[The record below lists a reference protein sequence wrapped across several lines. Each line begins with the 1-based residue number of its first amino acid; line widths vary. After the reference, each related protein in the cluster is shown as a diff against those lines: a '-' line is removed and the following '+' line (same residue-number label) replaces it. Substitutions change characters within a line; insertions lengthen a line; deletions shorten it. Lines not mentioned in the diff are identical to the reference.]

1 MPILSIVVP
10 THERAKYA
18 IPTIRCLLEAM
29 PADVEVVVP
38 DTSKVDLITP
48 ALQHEPGWDRV
59 RLVRPTGPLSV
70 VDNFNKGLRHAS
82 GRYLLFIGDDDFVN
96 PTLMD
101 VLRQADREQV
111 DAITFSTPALY
122 FWPDFLHKRRDDFYA
137 ASLQIHGFTGSI
149 TPTQPMEAL
158 RQAADDLGGGVG
170 DMPRAYA
177 GVVSRSVVDRAIS
190 KFGPLFGGVSPDIY
204 SAALIATEA
213 VHCIRVDYPLVI
225 PGSSLD
231 STSGLSARG
240 HHVGK
245 LRSNAHISAFKNLVW
260 NPLVPEFYSV
270 PTVWGYTLIEAL
282 KLIQPPV
289 PVNLGRMFARCIFY
303 HRPYWAFTARS
314 LQRWAAEAGWAR
326 VGASLAAGSIKE
338 LGWIVRKVYSLAR
351 HRLQPSLTHEI
362 RQQPDSLNAR
372 RALSDWLRDQAP
384 ALKLPPS
391 LPGPRRVIAP
401 LELTPQGR
409 PLLSI
414 VLPSCNR
421 QAYLKPVLRTL
432 LEVTAAELVVS
443 DNSDAALTE
452 EELAALQDGGR
463 LIYQHVEARLS
474 VVENFER
481 GLHLARGEYL
491 LFLGDDDCVG
501 PGIENL
507 VRWARDQGIEA
518 LISYGNRFI
527 ANYYWP
533 GVKSKYF
540 DDGYAGKLFVNRF
553 GSRAHTLDGPHQSW
567 LASRNPG
574 GGLGRM
580 PRAYH
585 GVVSRALIE
594 RVLQRHGR
602 LFGGV
607 SPDVYSATLISH
619 EVKRFVAVDYPF
631 VIPGGSA
638 PSTAGEGAAR
648 SDVDKLDAREH
659 IKRFGDDLVWDARI
673 PSFYSPI
680 TVWAYSQQMALHAL
694 GGQGADIDFPR
705 LYLKCLLYYPR
716 HRQATAE
723 AIRHWLAGRSAARLV
738 PSMAWGLLLEAR
750 QLMSRVWFRF
760 VIRPE
765 SHGEL
770 AQIGAAYRELE
781 RRVPPWRP
789 PGGRHGRRARW
800 RMSTTP
806 HPSHSASPGKTLVVS
821 AVNLVEGG
829 TLKVLKDCVAVAAT
843 SLPGWRIVV
852 LAHRRDLITTP
863 GVEVVELP
871 HIKPR
876 WWRRLWAEWHQFHA
890 LSADYRPDLWLS
902 LHDITPR
909 VQARRQVVYCH
920 NPAPFW
926 QPTWRDAWY
935 GPDYWLFAKFYGLM
949 YRAFIGRNHAVIV
962 QQAWLRDE
970 FRRRW
975 NAPNVIV
982 ARPEMHTGPTPEP
995 RPLQP
1000 GQVAIFLYP
1009 ALPRCFK
1016 NFEVIGE
1023 ALELLE
1029 ADPHWSGEVRWTLTG
1044 TENRYARWLKQR
1056 FGHLR
1061 TLRWIGLQTRDQM
1074 QQQYRESQC
1083 LIFPSRLETW
1093 GLPITEAKQHG
1104 LAILAADLPYAYET
1118 VGDCD
1123 AVDFF
1128 APDQPAALAERM
1140 KAFAKGQP
1148 TTHAVKARPVA
1159 EPFVS
1164 DWPQLLARLT
1174 DGL

>member
-18 IPTIRCLLEAM
+18 VPTIRCLLEAM

-59 RLVRPTGPLSV
+59 RLVRPARPLSV
-70 VDNFNKGLRHAS
+70 VDNFNEGLRHAS

-137 ASLQIHGFTGSI
+137 ASLQVHGFSGSI
-149 TPTQPMEAL
+149 TAIQPMEAL
-158 RQAADDLGGGVG
+158 RTAADDLGGGVG
-170 DMPRAYA
+170 NMPRAYA
-177 GVVSRSVVDRAIS
+177 GVVSRSVVDRAVA
-190 KFGPLFGGVSPDIY
+190 KYGPLFGGVSPDIY

-213 VHCIRVDYPLVI
+213 VHCIRVDYPLVV

-282 KLIQPPV
+282 KLISPKV
-289 PVNLGRMFARCIFY
+289 TVNLGRMYVRCLFY
-303 HRPYWAFTARS
+303 HRPYWSFTTRS
-314 LQRWAAEAGWAR
+314 ICRWAAEVGWMRA
-326 VGASLAAGSIKE
+326 VADLAAGGVRE

-362 RQQPDSLNAR
+362 RQQTDSLHAR
-372 RALSDWLRDQAP
+372 RALSDWLQREAP
-384 ALKLPPS
+384 ALQLPAT

-401 LELTPQGR
+401 LEFTPAGR

-443 DNSDAALTE
+443 DNSDAPLSSD
-452 EELAALQDGGR
+452 ELAALQIGDR
-463 LIYQHVEARLS
+463 LVYRHFDERLS
-474 VVENFER
+474 VVDNFER

-501 PGIENL
+501 PGIETL

-533 GVKSKYF
+533 GVKSRYF

-553 GSRAHTLDGPHQSW
+553 RSRLHALDGPHQSW

-585 GVVSRALIE
+585 GVVSRELIE

-619 EVKRFVAVDYPF
+619 EVKRFVALDYPF

-694 GGQGADIDFPR
+694 GPGGYDIDFPR
-705 LYLKCLLYYPR
+705 LYLKCLLYYPQ
-716 HRQATAE
+716 HRKATRDAMQ
-723 AIRHWLAGRSAARLV
+723 HWLAGRSAARLL

-750 QLMSRVWFRF
+750 QLVSRVWFRF
-760 VIRPE
+760 VIRPQ

-781 RRVPPWRP
+781 RRIPPWQP
-789 PGGRHGRRARW
+789 PAG
-800 RMSTTP
+800 
-806 HPSHSASPGKTLVVS
+806 
-821 AVNLVEGG
+821 
-829 TLKVLKDCVAVAAT
+829 
-843 SLPGWRIVV
+843 
-852 LAHRRDLITTP
+852 
-863 GVEVVELP
+863 
-871 HIKPR
+871 
-876 WWRRLWAEWHQFHA
+876 
-890 LSADYRPDLWLS
+890 
-902 LHDITPR
+902 
-909 VQARRQVVYCH
+909 
-920 NPAPFW
+920 
-926 QPTWRDAWY
+926 DA
-935 GPDYWLFAKFYGLM
+935 G
-949 YRAFIGRNHAVIV
+949 
-962 QQAWLRDE
+962 
-970 FRRRW
+970 
-975 NAPNVIV
+975 
-982 ARPEMHTGPTPEP
+982 
-995 RPLQP
+995 
-1000 GQVAIFLYP
+1000 
-1009 ALPRCFK
+1009 
-1016 NFEVIGE
+1016 
-1023 ALELLE
+1023 
-1029 ADPHWSGEVRWTLTG
+1029 SG
-1044 TENRYARWLKQR
+1044 A
-1056 FGHLR
+1056 
-1061 TLRWIGLQTRDQM
+1061 
-1074 QQQYRESQC
+1074 
-1083 LIFPSRLETW
+1083 
-1093 GLPITEAKQHG
+1093 
-1104 LAILAADLPYAYET
+1104 
-1118 VGDCD
+1118 
-1123 AVDFF
+1123 
-1128 APDQPAALAERM
+1128 
-1140 KAFAKGQP
+1140 
-1148 TTHAVKARPVA
+1148 
-1159 EPFVS
+1159 
-1164 DWPQLLARLT
+1164 
-1174 DGL
+1174 